1 MTKRSW
7 GRGLLLVG
15 FGAPTFHFFISS
27 TSYFPVVKKCHGT
40 WESETSI
47 QVTSGHCR
55 DDFGEAITTEVSS
68 VKWAELHKIVIIHT
82 NTYWDL
88 LSTRSWAQT

>member
-27 TSYFPVVKKCHGT
+27 TSYFLVVKKM
-40 WESETSI
+40 
-47 QVTSGHCR
+47 SGNLGVRNFH
-55 DDFGEAITTEVSS
+55 SS
-68 VKWAELHKIVIIHT
+68 PIWSLQ
-82 NTYWDL
+82 
-88 LSTRSWAQT
+88 R